1 MRDLFVEDLNSCFI
15 PETEGIKY
23 AGSKLKIIP
32 RILSLLTE
40 QNLSFESV
48 LDVFSGTTRVAQAFA
63 QLGFS
68 TTANDIS
75 EWSEVFATCYLLS
88 SKQDGYYQ
96 ELLNHLN
103 SLEGKPGWF
112 TENYGGTEHTC
123 KRPFQVHNTKKLDA
137 IRDEIEKLQLSWEDK
152 CVLLTSLIYA
162 LDSVDNTLGHY
173 AAYLS
178 KWSPRSYNT
187 MTLKLPRRFY
197 RKQFCSVLRE
207 DAFSAVS
214 RYHDLMYLDPPYGS
228 NNEKMPPSRIRY
240 SAYYHIWKT
249 IILNDKPKLFGKA
262 NRRIDSRDG
271 TSASVFEEFRRDE
284 SGRFIAMNA
293 IDKLIEQANCKYI
306 LLSYSSGGRAT
317 KEELYDIISRHG
329 HLMKAVEFDYKK
341 NVMSTMSWSK
351 EWISQAGT
359 HKEYLF
365 LMRK

>member
-1 MRDLFVEDLNSCFI
+1 MANLLSEVCYT

-32 RILSLLTE
+32 RILNLLTE
-40 QNLSFESV
+40 QKIPYQSV

-63 QLGFS
+63 QLGFR

-88 SKQDGYYQ
+88 SKQDKYYQ
-96 ELLNHLN
+96 ELINHLN
-103 SLEGKPGWF
+103 SLEGRSGWF
-112 TENYGGTEHTC
+112 TEHYGGTGHNG
-123 KRPFQVHNTKKLDA
+123 KRPFQEHNTRKLDA
-137 IRDEIEKLQLSWEDK
+137 IREEIEKLQLSWEDK

-173 AAYLS
+173 ASYLA
-178 KWSPRSYNT
+178 KWSTRSYNT
-187 MTLKLPRRFY
+187 MSLKLPRRFH
-197 RKQFCSVLRE
+197 RKQCCSVLRE

-214 RYHDLMYLDPPYGS
+214 HYHDLMYLDPPYGS
-228 NNEKMPPSRIRY
+228 NNEKMPPSRVRY

-249 IILNDKPKLFGKA
+249 IILNDQPELFGKA
-262 NRRIDSRDG
+262 NRRVDSRDVM
-271 TSASVFEEFRRDE
+271 SASVFEEFRKDE

-293 IDKLIEQANCKYI
+293 IDTLIERANCRHI

-317 KEELYDIISRHG
+317 KEELYSIINKHG
-329 HLMKAVEFDYKK
+329 QLIKVVEFDYKK
-341 NVMSTMSWSK
+341 NVMATMSWSK
-351 EWISQAGT
+351 EWICQEDS

-365 LMRK
+365 LMQK